1 MSSRAN
7 ATRNHSR
14 VRPGGGN
21 VNDDDWVV
29 KAYSTM
35 MPSGKYRN
43 SSTSPDEMRNP
54 SPARDGSCARLMAAT
69 SARS

>member
-35 MPSGKYRN
+35 MPSGKYRKK
-43 SSTSPDEMRNP
+43 STNPDEMRSP
-54 SPARDGSCARLMAAT
+54 SPARDGSCGRLMAAT
-69 SARS
+69 PVHS